1 MRSTPPLP
9 ARLHLLNLRTLTRMA
24 RTISAC
30 TRAIR
35 NGDQVQGMDTLIV
48 LDTLAELLDDVATRD
63 R

>member
-9 ARLHLLNLRTLTRMA
+9 SRLHLLNNRTLTRMA

-30 TRAIR
+30 TTAIR
-35 NGDQVQGMDTLIV
+35 NGDQVQGMDPIVV
-48 LDTLAELLDDVATRD
+48 LDTLAELLYDAAARD